1 MYAIHNDILEERDDQ
16 AHRAL
21 KTLKMPNSVLE
32 TPLGYHNMKYKPV
45 YLYATMSLT
54 IIAYEVCEGLQAI
67 LLEYESSTRAENP
80 ELYGNFSASFRTSAF
95 RT

>member
-1 MYAIHNDILEERDDQ
+1 MYAIHNDILEEKDDQ
-16 AHRAL
+16 AYRAL
-21 KTLKMPNSVLE
+21 KTLKMSNSVLE

-54 IIAYEVCEGLQAI
+54 IIAYKVCEGLQTI
-67 LLEYESSTRAENP
+67 LLKYESSTRAKTP
-80 ELYGNFSASFRTSAF
+80 SYTFSASFRTSAF